1 MQTLWRDMRHCAQ
14 MLFKGLGF
22 TLIAS
27 PALTLGIGAN
37 TAAEKSMLIAY
48 AISPVPGNRH
58 AIRVELSFDAASN
71 QNTRIML
78 PSSWGGQREL
88 YRCVTNLKSESPGV
102 FIEDT
107 DRPSI
112 KVVTHPRAGKV
123 TLSYELVSDVEGRP
137 LKNGIYNR
145 PIINDQFF
153 YLLGNTSFI
162 LPDFPGGEPL
172 TFSLNWIGFNPDRPL
187 ANSFGVGK
195 TSQEFDTSLEEF
207 KKAVF
212 IGGDFRLQKFQ
223 EAEGS
228 LWMATRDKWLFSDDE
243 LRNLLF
249 RIHGE
254 ERRIWQDD
262 SARYSLFIVFPTDEE
277 LGNINGEA
285 RTSSFSLYAPR
296 QTKNP
301 TQFAQILAHEMFHLW
316 NPHQFEMQDERLYW
330 FTEGVTD
337 FYSHVV
343 LLRLGIKGA
352 DEFIRAA
359 NGIIREYYGSTAKN
373 LPVEQMIILRRR
385 NNAAEKLPYQQ
396 GFLMALNLNARIW
409 DATKGKRSLDDVMR
423 ELLRRGRTKRLVLST
438 KEIAAAILAVSGID
452 LIGQID
458 EAIGRG
464 MTIQPAPNA
473 LGPCAAATMQ
483 SLPVFEAGFD
493 LDESFRSKVF
503 AKVNPQSA
511 AYAAG
516 IRDGQKWVGGGM
528 TIDPT
533 VSADFE
539 IEDSAGRRKVTFY
552 PVAAERL
559 SVPQFASAQALTHN
573 RSDCL
578 TQFGVERSS
587 TNARH

>member
-1 MQTLWRDMRHCAQ
+1 MQTLWRDMRHGAR

-37 TAAEKSMLIAY
+37 TAAEKSMLISY
-48 AISPVPGNRH
+48 AISPVSGNRH
-58 AIRVELSFDAASN
+58 AIRVDLSFDAASN
-71 QNTRIML
+71 QNTKIIL
-78 PSSWGGQREL
+78 PSSWSGQREL

-112 KVVTHPRAGKV
+112 KVVTHPRVGKV

-172 TFSLNWIGFNPDRPL
+172 TFSLNWIGFNPDRSL

-195 TSQEFDTSLEEF
+195 TSQRFDASLEEF

-228 LWMATRDKWLFSDDE
+228 LWMATRDKWPFSDDE
-243 LRNLLF
+243 LRALLF
-249 RIHGE
+249 RLHGE

-285 RTSSFSLYAPR
+285 RTAAFSLYAPR

-301 TQFAQILAHEMFHLW
+301 TQFAQLLAHEMFHLW
-316 NPHQFEMQDERLYW
+316 NPHRFEMQDERLYW

-337 FYSHVV
+337 FYGHVV
-343 LLRLGIKGA
+343 LLRLGIRGT

-359 NGIIREYYGSTAKN
+359 NGIIREYYGSSAKN
-373 LPVEQMIILRRR
+373 LPVEQMIILRRT
-385 NNAAEKLPYQQ
+385 NNSAEKLPYQQ
-396 GFLMALNLNARIW
+396 GFLMALNLNAQIW

-438 KEIAAAILAVSGID
+438 KEIAGAILAVSGIGVS
-452 LIGQID
+452 GQID

-473 LGPCAAATMQ
+473 LGACAAATLQ
-483 SLPVFEAGFD
+483 ALPVFDAGFD
-493 LDESFRSKVF
+493 LDELSRSKVF
-503 AKVNPQSA
+503 AKVNPKST

-516 IRDGQKWVGGGM
+516 IREGQKWVGGGM

-533 VSADFE
+533 VSAEFE
-539 IEDSAGRRKVTFY
+539 IEDSAGQRKIAFY

-559 SVPQFASAQALTHN
+559 SVPQFAIAQAITN
-573 RSDCL
+573 KRSDCL
-578 TQFGVERSS
+578 TQFGVK
-587 TNARH
+587 